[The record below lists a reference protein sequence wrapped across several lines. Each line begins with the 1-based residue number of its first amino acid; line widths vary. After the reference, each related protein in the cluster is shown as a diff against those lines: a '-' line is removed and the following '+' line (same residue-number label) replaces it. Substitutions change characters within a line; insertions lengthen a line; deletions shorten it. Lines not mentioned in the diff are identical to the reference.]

1 MNLYKF
7 NTKNKYMNLCYRF
20 NILFIYNKKG
30 KSNKYSFLT
39 VFILVR
45 GSIQCGTSQTSDPR
59 NTTLLVQQF
68 LSLVLPN
75 GAVNSCQMIFC
86 RSHNSLN
93 QEHVISVNANPGL
106 SHNVE
111 HSVKEILIRNYEYRY
126 WFEDEQVNHVILN
139 IVGIRYH
146 KQ

>member
-45 GSIQCGTSQTSDPR
+45 GSI
-59 NTTLLVQQF
+59 
-68 LSLVLPN
+68 
-75 GAVNSCQMIFC
+75 
-86 RSHNSLN
+86 
-93 QEHVISVNANPGL
+93 
-106 SHNVE
+106 
-111 HSVKEILIRNYEYRY
+111 
-126 WFEDEQVNHVILN
+126 
-139 IVGIRYH
+139 
-146 KQ
+146 